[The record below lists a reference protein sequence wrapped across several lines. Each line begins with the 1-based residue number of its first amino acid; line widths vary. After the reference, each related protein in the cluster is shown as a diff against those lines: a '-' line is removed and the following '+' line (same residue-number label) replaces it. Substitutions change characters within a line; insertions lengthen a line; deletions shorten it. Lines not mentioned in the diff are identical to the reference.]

1 MTPGAGP
8 PSADPPFADLSA
20 RSQQARLRPAVLE
33 VLRHWPIDV
42 ARVRLLTHGYNTTYR
57 IDTATGER
65 FALRLDVNHRK
76 PVEELRA
83 EMAWLGAL
91 ATDTD
96 LVLPV
101 PQRTV
106 EGDHTASVFV
116 PAVGATL
123 EAAMFSWLP
132 GADLSHRATP
142 TMVRELGRVMAALH
156 THAEGWSLPP
166 GASLPSADRYWEP
179 GHPLFVSGHH
189 ELTAERVDV
198 FQAVAARVGEV
209 HALLAAMA
217 EPIVLHADLHLAN
230 AKWHRGRLAVFDFDD
245 ALTGVRA
252 HDLAI
257 STYYLRPRTEL
268 LEALFEGYAA
278 ARPLPELGDD
288 QLEVLLAARNLLLV
302 HELTD
307 TDSGDFRALLPQFMR
322 NSEIRLRHFL
332 DTGELRHDL
341 PGVVPLW

>member
-1 MTPGAGP
+1 MTETP
-8 PSADPPFADLSA
+8 DRPFADLSA
-20 RSQQARLRPAVLE
+20 RGQQARLRPAVLE
-33 VLRHWPIDV
+33 VLRHWPIEV
-42 ARVRLLTHGYNTTYR
+42 SRVRLLNHGYNTTYR
-57 IDTATGER
+57 VDTATGER

-83 EMAWLGAL
+83 EMAWLRAL
-91 ATDTD
+91 ADDTD
-96 LVLPV
+96 LVVPV
-101 PQRTV
+101 PQPTVDGGRT
-106 EGDHTASVFV
+106 AAVFV

-142 TMVRELGRVMAALH
+142 HMVRELGRVMAALH
-156 THAEGWSLPP
+156 THAEGWALPD
-166 GASLPSADRYWEP
+166 GASLPSADRYWDP
-179 GHPLFVSGHH
+179 GYPLFVSGHP
-189 ELTAERVDV
+189 ELTPGRVEL
-198 FQAVAARVGEV
+198 FRSVATRVSEV
-209 HALLAAMA
+209 HAQLAATA
-217 EPIVLHADLHLAN
+217 DPIVLHADLHLAN
-230 AKWHRGRLAVFDFDD
+230 AKWYRGRLSVFDFDD

-268 LEALFEGYAA
+268 VDALFEGYAS
-278 ARPLPELGDD
+278 ARPLPQLRDD
-288 QLEVLLAARNLLLV
+288 QLEVLLAARNLLLA

-307 TDSGDFRALLPQFMR
+307 TDSGDFRALLPQFMK